1 MRHQPPHLTS
11 PCVLWQS
18 MGAPTAGRGTAK
30 ESGFDEGESLTAL
43 PSWKARF
50 QFPLP
55 AHRLRGGLFCLCGER
70 LGEGNCHHL
79 MQRERT
85 HFPDEPK
92 EGGSKR
98 RPQIC
103 AIFYPKSFTNH
114 QTSKSQPSPPQNTR
128 KLLLSCL
135 TNAASAPSP
144 NLSPRPVA
152 EHGIT
157 HRGERD

>member
-1 MRHQPPHLTS
+1 
-11 PCVLWQS
+11 
-18 MGAPTAGRGTAK
+18 MGAPIAGRGTEK
-30 ESGFDEGESLTAL
+30 DSGFDARASQTAL
-43 PSWKARF
+43 SSWKARF

-70 LGEGNCHHL
+70 LGEGNCYHL

-85 HFPDEPK
+85 HFPDEPN
-92 EGGSKR
+92 
-98 RPQIC
+98 
-103 AIFYPKSFTNH
+103 F
-114 QTSKSQPSPPQNTR
+114 
-128 KLLLSCL
+128 LLIREVGAQFFSCL

-157 HRGERD
+157 HRGERDCKRQRFRSKSVPDRAA